1 MTIGISV
8 YNAAETLPLTLRSV
22 FCQTF
27 ADWELLLVDDGSTDE
42 SVEIMR
48 SVKDARVRVFVDGEH
63 KTTAPRANEIDLL
76 ARGSLVAR
84 MDADDIM
91 HPDRLKKQVDYL
103 QAHPEVDVVGTA
115 MYSINP
121 AQQIQGW
128 RSINQ
133 RPASEFAAGMRVP
146 VIHGTVVARTAWF
159 IRNRYDESAYARRCE
174 DAELWFRTYG
184 TSVVRSLSEPLL
196 FVTEDVRN
204 TMRKLRSSNKGRL
217 KIMFL
222 GKGEVRKKQ
231 LSVRLALAAAICL
244 KMAFYELCWAVGAR
258 QYLIDRRNQRLD
270 TAQAAAAAHTLEEVL
285 RCPVPGL
292 DPAAR

>member
-1 MTIGISV
+1 MVAGRSESSYIV
-8 YNAAETLPLTLRSV
+8 YNELAKHGLRPDRVFLENDGAAGSYAFLRRRIKRLGLVTVVGQLLFRLGIVPVLMISSRRRINFLKQSLSLDATPIDEKRITPVRSV
-22 FCQTF
+22 NSAQVI
-27 ADWELLLVDDGSTDE
+27 DHLGELRPRVVVINGTRILTTTLV
-42 SVEIMR
+42 
-48 SVKDARVRVFVDGEH
+48 
-63 KTTAPRANEIDLL
+63 
-76 ARGSLVAR
+76 
-84 MDADDIM
+84 
-91 HPDRLKKQVDYL
+91 
-103 QAHPEVDVVGTA
+103 
-115 MYSINP
+115 
-121 AQQIQGW
+121 
-128 RSINQ
+128 
-133 RPASEFAAGMRVP
+133 AAGMRVP